1 MAAALGLSLGRLT
14 DAIAP
19 AVNAEILPT
28 VSVKDIM
35 DKAEAERAAKKA
47 AKAALPQRPT
57 ELRDRCACLFLL
69 SPLPSAVPSSLQPPL
84 PPSLLPWPCSNALA
98 SCDESPLT

>member
-1 MAAALGLSLGRLT
+1 MAAGLGLSLGRLT

-47 AKAALPQRPT
+47 AQAALPQRPT

-69 SPLPSAVPSSLQPPL
+69 STPPFAFTSSQHLPL
-84 PPSLLPWPCSNALA
+84 PPSLLPWPSSNTRA
-98 SCDESPLT
+98 SCEE